1 MDTQPIDL
9 FATDSQSLPAAAFD
23 YAALPPDLASR
34 QQERAARIA
43 GILRRTVEA
52 AGEIGHELI
61 AAQEELE
68 HGQFLEW
75 IERAVGLSKSSAYRF
90 MDMARAFGPKLPT
103 LGSLPMAV
111 VQKLSEKSTPEP
123 VRAAVLRRIEAG
135 ETVQP
140 AKILDE
146 VREARGRARKEAA
159 AEKEKVRRAGL
170 TQEQR
175 DDEDAFLA
183 RGRKREEA
191 LARKQERD
199 RLQNLEERHA
209 NEAEARLG
217 AAYLLNQLGA
227 DGVATFFARFDSSAR
242 YRIFGLVQQ
251 QAHAERARGIEPVD
265 VPLHQ
270 FAMSNGFEWLSPEEQ
285 DRARDLAQQIEADGS
300 VGPIAVVDVGNGRAP
315 RYEIVEGLDRY
326 NALRGVLDRKTIPA
340 RIAPPV
346 DPAAIA
352 AFGGNDGRT

>member
-1 MDTQPIDL
+1 MPASTMDLLPLDPPPAAPSFDYT
-9 FATDSQSLPAAAFD
+9 ALPA
-23 YAALPPDLASR
+23 DLANR
-34 QQERAARIA
+34 QQERAARIS

-52 AGEIGHELI
+52 AGEIGQELL

-68 HGQFLEW
+68 HGQFLLW
-75 IERAVGLSKSSAYRF
+75 VERGVGLSKSSAYRF
-90 MDMARAFGPKLPT
+90 MDIARAFGSKLPT
-103 LGSLPMAV
+103 LGTLPLTV
-111 VQKLSEKSTPEP
+111 VQKLSEKSTPAP

-135 ETVQP
+135 EVVQP
-140 AKILDE
+140 DKILDE
-146 VREARGRARKEAA
+146 VREAKDEARKQIA
-159 AEKEKVRRAGL
+159 AEKEKARRAAL
-170 TQEQR
+170 TPEQR
-175 DDEDAFLA
+175 DNEDAFRA
-183 RGRKREEA
+183 RGQKREEA

-199 RLQNLEERHA
+199 RLKNLEERDA

-227 DGVATFFARFDSSAR
+227 DGVTTFFARFDSAAR
-242 YRIFGLVQQ
+242 YRIFALVQQ

-270 FAMSNGFEWLSPEEQ
+270 FAMSNGFEWLSPEDQ
-285 DRARDLAQQIEADGS
+285 DRARDLAQQIEADRS
-300 VGPIAVVDVGNGRAP
+300 VEPVTVVDVGNGRAP